1 MYCVTAAATDSDPP
15 RRSPLDMLGVL
26 AKADGE
32 LSETSRIVEI
42 YTMEGL
48 LQIMWHGS
56 PGATDVVLMCGG
68 AMGGMLGPGRSL
80 YLELGLELAAEGRA
94 AMAIGYRKPGDLTG
108 SLLDTCAAA
117 DLALRNGA
125 ERFAIL
131 GHSFGG
137 AVAIQA
143 ASTFAAH
150 TAGVIT
156 YATQSAGCE
165 EAALIGDTPLLLLHG
180 ERDSILGPENS
191 TMVQSLAGTGEI
203 RIFPNT
209 DHLMA
214 EAADEIADITG
225 TWLREKLDAHA
236 AMRPL

>member
-1 MYCVTAAATDSDPP
+1 
-15 RRSPLDMLGVL
+15 MLGVL

-48 LQIMWHGS
+48 LQIMWHGA
-56 PGATDVVLMCGG
+56 PGATDVALMCGG

-80 YLELGLELAAEGRA
+80 FLEFGLELAAEGRA
-94 AMAIGYRKPGDLTG
+94 AMAIGYRKPGDLTR

-150 TAGVIT
+150 TAGVVT

-165 EAALIGDTPLLLLHG
+165 EASRIGDTPLLLLHG

-191 TMVQSLAGTGEI
+191 MMVRSLAGTGEV
-203 RIFPNT
+203 RLFADT

-214 EAADEIADITG
+214 EAADEIAEITG
-225 TWLREKLDAHA
+225 SWVRETFDAH
-236 AMRPL
+236 RDG

>member
-1 MYCVTAAATDSDPP
+1 MTDPAADSPTDGPA
-15 RRSPLDMLGVL
+15 RRSPLEMLGAL
-26 AKADGE
+26 AKADGQFSGAGR
-32 LSETSRIVEI
+32 LVEI
-42 YTMEGL
+42 YTMQGL
-48 LQIMWHGS
+48 LQIWWLGQ

-94 AMAIGYRKPGDLTG
+94 AMAVGYRKPGDLDRC
-108 SLLDTCAAA
+108 LLDTCATA

-125 ERFAIL
+125 ERFVIL

-143 ASTFAAH
+143 ASTFPAH
-150 TAGVIT
+150 TAGIIT

-165 EAALIGDTPLLLLHG
+165 QAARIGDVPLLLLHG

-191 TMVQSLAGTGEI
+191 MMVRALAGTGEV
-203 RIFPNT
+203 RTFPGA
-209 DHLMA
+209 DHLLA
-214 EAADEIADITG
+214 EAADEIAEITG
-225 TWLREKLDAHA
+225 RWVRERFAEH
-236 AMRPL
+236 MSRRGE

>member
-1 MYCVTAAATDSDPP
+1 MDTVTDAPSPDERADPV
-15 RRSPLDMLGVL
+15 RRAPLDMLGAL

-32 LSETSRIVEI
+32 LSDDTRLVEI

-48 LQIMWHGS
+48 LQLLWHG
-56 PGATDVVLMCGG
+56 PTDATDVVLMCGG

-80 YLELGLELAAEGRA
+80 YLELGQELAAQGRA
-94 AMAIGYRKPGDLTG
+94 AMAIGYRRPGDLTRC
-108 SLLDTCAAA
+108 LLDTCAAA

-125 ERFAIL
+125 QRFVIL

-143 ASTFAAH
+143 ASTFTAH

-165 EAALIGDTPLLLLHG
+165 EAARTQGVPLLLLHG

-191 TMVQSLAGTGEI
+191 IMVRTLAGHGEV
-203 RIFPNT
+203 RTYPDT
-209 DHLMA
+209 DHLMV
-214 EAADEIADITG
+214 EVADEIAELTTD
-225 TWLREKLDAHA
+225 WVRDRFADHA
-236 AMRPL
+236 AR

>member
-1 MYCVTAAATDSDPP
+1 
-15 RRSPLDMLGVL
+15 MLGVL

-32 LSETSRIVEI
+32 LSETSRVVEI

-48 LQIMWHGS
+48 LQIMWHGA
-56 PGATDVVLMCGG
+56 PDATDVVLMCGG

-94 AMAIGYRKPGDLTG
+94 AMAIGYRKPGDLTR

-165 EAALIGDTPLLLLHG
+165 EAARIGDTPLLLLHG

-191 TMVQSLAGTGEI
+191 MMVQALAGTGEV
-203 RIFPNT
+203 RLFPDT

-214 EAADEIADITG
+214 EAAEEIAVITG
-225 TWLREKLDAHA
+225 QWVRDKFDIHA
-236 AMRPL
+236 AA

>member
-1 MYCVTAAATDSDPP
+1 MHSVTDSAADSDPT

-48 LQIMWHGS
+48 LQIMWHGD
-56 PGATDVVLMCGG
+56 PEATDVVLMCGG

-94 AMAIGYRKPGDLTG
+94 AMAVGYRKAGDLTR

-125 ERFAIL
+125 ERFVIL

-165 EAALIGDTPLLLLHG
+165 EVARIGDTPLLLLHG

-191 TMVQSLAGTGEI
+191 MMVQSLAGAGEV
-203 RIFPNT
+203 RMFPDT

-214 EAADEIADITG
+214 EAANEIAEITG
-225 TWLREKLDAHA
+225 RWVREKFDAHA
-236 AMRPL
+236 EADA

>member
-1 MYCVTAAATDSDPP
+1 VTDSPTDGDPP

-32 LSETSRIVEI
+32 LSETSRVVEI

-48 LQIMWHGS
+48 LQIMWHGD
-56 PGATDVVLMCGG
+56 PNATDVVLMCGG

-94 AMAIGYRKPGDLTG
+94 AMAVGYRKPGDLTR
-108 SLLDTCAAA
+108 SLLDTCATA

-165 EAALIGDTPLLLLHG
+165 EASRIGDTPLLLLHG

-191 TMVQSLAGTGEI
+191 MMVQSLAGTGEV
-203 RIFPNT
+203 RMFPDT

-214 EAADEIADITG
+214 EAADEIAEITG
-225 TWLREKLDAHA
+225 AWVREKFAAHA
-236 AMRPL
+236 AAGA